1 MVFGGLRPKHEVLEE
16 HHDDI
21 ILEYLDLDDFTVRNQ
36 DLKDRKV

>member
-1 MVFGGLRPKHEVLEE
+1 MILGGLRPKHEVLEE

>member
-1 MVFGGLRPKHEVLEE
+1 MILGGLRSKHEVLEE

-21 ILEYLDLDDFTVRNQ
+21 ILEHLDLDDFMVRIQ